1 MRENS
6 WNKIDSISKLL
17 TRLYSDETSC
27 LFEGFCDMYQQTFAR
42 LLTFEVGRMEK
53 SMESR
58 NDNPLLKALDKISV
72 LLMAEECKVYFLI
85 AYNNSSAMQNSTH
98 GHKPHQNEYYPPN
111 NIYKNDLEHC
121 PPMYRAWL
129 DSKNISWWYRQYH
142 VCPTH

>member
-1 MRENS
+1 
-6 WNKIDSISKLL
+6 
-17 TRLYSDETSC
+17 
-27 LFEGFCDMYQQTFAR
+27 MYQQTFAR

-58 NDNPLLKALDKISV
+58 NDNPLLKALDSISV

-98 GHKPHQNEYYPPN
+98 GHKPHRNEYYPPN
-111 NIYKNDLEHC
+111 NIYYKNDLEHC

-129 DSKNISWWYRQYH
+129 DGKNISWWYRQYH